1 MAITGSKKPGQLKQ
15 MLRRCSSSLG
25 IKGAGGDD
33 DGLPGD
39 VPRGHFAVYVGIS
52 RRRYIV
58 PVACLAAPE
67 FQELLRKAEEEFGFD
82 HDMGIITLPC
92 DEATFHGVLASA
104 SATSIR

>member
-1 MAITGSKKPGQLKQ
+1 LKQ

-82 HDMGIITLPC
+82 HDMGITLPC